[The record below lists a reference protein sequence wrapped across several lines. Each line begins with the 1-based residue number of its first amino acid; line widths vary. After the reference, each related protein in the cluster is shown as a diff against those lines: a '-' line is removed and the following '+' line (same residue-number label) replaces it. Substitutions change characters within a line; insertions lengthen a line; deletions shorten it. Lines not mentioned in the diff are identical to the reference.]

1 MFWRVI
7 AVIGGLTF
15 LVNGCQILGD
25 DQCKSVD
32 LGGTARAM
40 QFTCYRYPSQG
51 DMSQGEA
58 GGLGIVIGLGLIG
71 LAIGPAVVRAAA
83 SSGSSYR
90 PPSSGGSRPSGPG
103 PSSVRDH
110 AMRLLRAAAWV
121 LKSVARVGGK
131 GSPEWNRARDA
142 LVALG
147 DGLLTPSQAESL
159 LDSASSSNLVV
170 DMFARDDRLVLLKI
184 AIDVAFADGRVS
196 PAEKTALEGLAVRLG
211 FDKQRVQILINLLKG
226 QAGDRTD
233 DLQPA
238 YRTLG
243 VKPGAPVGEIRAAY
257 KKLMRQHHPDLAAP
271 EDRAEATRNTA
282 KINAA
287 YDLVMGQLDS
297 TQPGPT
303 APPRRQQTAPKPS
316 PPKAKPKPPPPR
328 PSPPPKPPSEAKSP
342 PKAKPPSPPKPE
354 KPPLCGECEHR
365 ALSDAP
371 EFCWNCGTKFPATK

>member
-1 MFWRVI
+1 MFSRFFVVLI
-7 AVIGGLTF
+7 ATRLISHGGP
-15 LVNGCQILGD
+15 GI
-25 DQCKSVD
+25 
-32 LGGTARAM
+32 AI
-40 QFTCYRYPSQG
+40 
-51 DMSQGEA
+51 
-58 GGLGIVIGLGLIG
+58 GIVLII
-71 LAIGPAVVRAAA
+71 ATIGPVLTRAAN

-90 PPSSGGSRPSGPG
+90 PSSSGGSR

-147 DGLLTPSQAESL
+147 DGLLTPSQAEGL
-159 LDSASSSNLVV
+159 LDSASSSNFVV
-170 DMFARDDRLVLLKI
+170 DMFARDDRLVLLRI

-271 EDRAEATRNTA
+271 EDRAEATRKTA

-303 APPRRQQTAPKPS
+303 TPPRSQQTAPKPP
-316 PPKAKPKPPPPR
+316 PPKAKAKANPKPPP
-328 PSPPPKPPSEAKSP
+328 PSPPPKPKQ
-342 PKAKPPSPPKPE
+342 
-354 KPPLCGECEHR
+354 PPLCGECEHR

-371 EFCWNCGTKFPATK
+371 EFCWHCGTKFPATK

>member
-1 MFWRVI
+1 MFSRFFVVLI
-7 AVIGGLTF
+7 ATRLISHGGP
-15 LVNGCQILGD
+15 GI
-25 DQCKSVD
+25 
-32 LGGTARAM
+32 AI
-40 QFTCYRYPSQG
+40 
-51 DMSQGEA
+51 
-58 GGLGIVIGLGLIG
+58 GIVMIIVT
-71 LAIGPAVVRAAA
+71 IGPVLTRAAN
-83 SSGSSYR
+83 SSGSNYR
-90 PPSSGGSRPSGPG
+90 PSSSGGSR

-121 LKSVARVGGK
+121 LKSVARIGGK

-159 LDSASSSNLVV
+159 LDSANSSNFVV
-170 DMFARDDRLVLLKI
+170 DMFARDDRLVLLRI

-196 PAEKTALEGLAVRLG
+196 PAEKTALEDLAVRLG

-271 EDRAEATRNTA
+271 EDRAEATRKTA

-303 APPRRQQTAPKPS
+303 APPRSQQTTPKP
-316 PPKAKPKPPPPR
+316 PPPKAKAKAKPKPPPPR
-328 PSPPPKPPSEAKSP
+328 QPSPPPKPKQ
-342 PKAKPPSPPKPE
+342 
-354 KPPLCGECEHR
+354 PPLCGECEHR

-371 EFCWNCGTKFPATK
+371 EFCWHCGTKFPATK

>member
-1 MFWRVI
+1 LFWRIIVVLVALSSISGGGPGIAIGIVVI
-7 AVIGGLTF
+7 ILTIGPVL
-15 LVNGCQILGD
+15 
-25 DQCKSVD
+25 
-32 LGGTARAM
+32 ARAG
-40 QFTCYRYPSQG
+40 S
-51 DMSQGEA
+51 
-58 GGLGIVIGLGLIG
+58 
-71 LAIGPAVVRAAA
+71 

-90 PPSSGGSRPSGPG
+90 PSSSGGSR

-131 GSPEWNRARDA
+131 GSPEWSRARDA

-271 EDRAEATRNTA
+271 EDRAEATRKTA

-303 APPRRQQTAPKPS
+303 APPRSQQTAPKPP
-316 PPKAKPKPPPPR
+316 PPKAKSKPP
-328 PSPPPKPPSEAKSP
+328 PPPKPPPKAKSP
-342 PKAKPPSPPKPE
+342 PKAKPPSPPKP
-354 KPPLCGECEHR
+354 KQPPLCGECEHR

-371 EFCWNCGTKFPATK
+371 EFCWNCGTQFPATK

>member
-1 MFWRVI
+1 LFWRIIVVLVALSSISGGGPGIAIGIVVI
-7 AVIGGLTF
+7 ILTIGPVL
-15 LVNGCQILGD
+15 
-25 DQCKSVD
+25 
-32 LGGTARAM
+32 ARAG
-40 QFTCYRYPSQG
+40 S
-51 DMSQGEA
+51 
-58 GGLGIVIGLGLIG
+58 
-71 LAIGPAVVRAAA
+71 

-90 PPSSGGSRPSGPG
+90 PSSSGGSR

-121 LKSVARVGGK
+121 LKSVARIGGK

-147 DGLLTPSQAESL
+147 DGLLTPSQAEGL
-159 LDSASSSNLVV
+159 LDSANSADLVV
-170 DMFARDDRLVLLKI
+170 DMFARDDRLVLLRI

-196 PAEKTALEGLAVRLG
+196 PAEKTALEDLAVRLG

-271 EDRAEATRNTA
+271 EDRAEATRKTA

-303 APPRRQQTAPKPS
+303 APPRSQQTAPKPP
-316 PPKAKPKPPPPR
+316 PPKAKPKPPPP
-328 PSPPPKPPSEAKSP
+328 PKPKQ
-342 PKAKPPSPPKPE
+342 
-354 KPPLCGECEHR
+354 PPLCGECEHR

-371 EFCWNCGTKFPATK
+371 EFCWHCGTKFPATK

>member
-1 MFWRVI
+1 MFSRFFAVLI
-7 AVIGGLTF
+7 ATRLISHGGP
-15 LVNGCQILGD
+15 GI
-25 DQCKSVD
+25 
-32 LGGTARAM
+32 AI
-40 QFTCYRYPSQG
+40 
-51 DMSQGEA
+51 
-58 GGLGIVIGLGLIG
+58 GIVMIIVT
-71 LAIGPAVVRAAA
+71 IGPVLTRAAN
-83 SSGSSYR
+83 SSGSNYR
-90 PPSSGGSRPSGPG
+90 PSSSGGSRPS
-103 PSSVRDH
+103 SVREH

-170 DMFARDDRLVLLKI
+170 DMFARDDRLVLLRI

-196 PAEKTALEGLAVRLG
+196 PAEKTALEDLAVRLG

-257 KKLMRQHHPDLAAP
+257 KKLMRQHHPDLASP
-271 EDRAEATRNTA
+271 EDRAEATRKTA

-303 APPRRQQTAPKPS
+303 APPRSQQTAPKPP
-316 PPKAKPKPPPPR
+316 PPKAKPKPPPP
-328 PSPPPKPPSEAKSP
+328 PKPKQ
-342 PKAKPPSPPKPE
+342 
-354 KPPLCGECEHR
+354 PPLCGECEHR

>member
-1 MFWRVI
+1 
-7 AVIGGLTF
+7 
-15 LVNGCQILGD
+15 
-25 DQCKSVD
+25 
-32 LGGTARAM
+32 
-40 QFTCYRYPSQG
+40 
-51 DMSQGEA
+51 
-58 GGLGIVIGLGLIG
+58 
-71 LAIGPAVVRAAA
+71 
-83 SSGSSYR
+83 
-90 PPSSGGSRPSGPG
+90 
-103 PSSVRDH
+103 
-110 AMRLLRAAAWV
+110 MRLLRAAAWV

-147 DGLLTPSQAESL
+147 DGLLTPSQAEGL
-159 LDSASSSNLVV
+159 LDSASSSNFVV
-170 DMFARDDRLVLLKI
+170 DMFARDDRLVLLRI

-271 EDRAEATRNTA
+271 EDRAEATRKTA

-303 APPRRQQTAPKPS
+303 TPPRSQQTAPKPP

-328 PSPPPKPPSEAKSP
+328 QPSPPPKAKSP
-342 PKAKPPSPPKPE
+342 PKAKPPSPPKP
-354 KPPLCGECEHR
+354 KQPPLCSECEHR

-371 EFCWNCGTKFPATK
+371 EFCWNCGTQFPATK

>member
-1 MFWRVI
+1 LFSRFFVVLI
-7 AVIGGLTF
+7 ALRLISHGGP
-15 LVNGCQILGD
+15 GI
-25 DQCKSVD
+25 
-32 LGGTARAM
+32 AI
-40 QFTCYRYPSQG
+40 
-51 DMSQGEA
+51 
-58 GGLGIVIGLGLIG
+58 GIVVIIVT
-71 LAIGPAVVRAAA
+71 IGPVLTRAAN
-83 SSGSSYR
+83 SNGSNYR
-90 PPSSGGSRPSGPG
+90 PSSSGGSR

-170 DMFARDDRLVLLKI
+170 DMFARDDRLVLLRI

-196 PAEKTALEGLAVRLG
+196 PAEKTALEDLAVRLG

-271 EDRAEATRNTA
+271 EDREEATRKTA

-303 APPRRQQTAPKPS
+303 DPQRSQQTAPKP
-316 PPKAKPKPPPPR
+316 PPPKAKAKPKPPPPR
-328 PSPPPKPPSEAKSP
+328 QPSPPPKAKSP
-342 PKAKPPSPPKPE
+342 PKAEPPSPPKP
-354 KPPLCGECEHR
+354 KQPPLCGECEHR

-371 EFCWNCGTKFPATK
+371 EFCWNCGTKFPAPK

>member
-1 MFWRVI
+1 MFWRIIVVLVALSSISGGGPGIAIGIVVI
-7 AVIGGLTF
+7 ILTIGPVL
-15 LVNGCQILGD
+15 
-25 DQCKSVD
+25 
-32 LGGTARAM
+32 ARAG
-40 QFTCYRYPSQG
+40 S
-51 DMSQGEA
+51 
-58 GGLGIVIGLGLIG
+58 
-71 LAIGPAVVRAAA
+71 

-90 PPSSGGSRPSGPG
+90 PSNSGGSR

-131 GSPEWNRARDA
+131 GSPEWNRAREA

-170 DMFARDDRLVLLKI
+170 DMFARDDRLVLLRI

-211 FDKQRVQILINLLKG
+211 FEKERVQILINLVKG

-271 EDRAEATRNTA
+271 EDRAEATRKTA

-303 APPRRQQTAPKPS
+303 APPRSQQTAPKPP
-316 PPKAKPKPPPPR
+316 PPKAKSKPP
-328 PSPPPKPPSEAKSP
+328 PPPKPPPKAKSP
-342 PKAKPPSPPKPE
+342 PKAKPPSPPKP
-354 KPPLCGECEHR
+354 KQPPLCDNCQRR

-371 EFCWNCGTKFPATK
+371 EYCWHCGTPFPATK

>member
-1 MFWRVI
+1 LFWRIIVVLVALSSI
-7 AVIGGLTF
+7 SGG
-15 LVNGCQILGD
+15 G
-25 DQCKSVD
+25 
-32 LGGTARAM
+32 
-40 QFTCYRYPSQG
+40 P
-51 DMSQGEA
+51 
-58 GGLGIVIGLGLIG
+58 GIVIGIVVIILT
-71 LAIGPAVVRAAA
+71 IGPVLARAAN

-90 PPSSGGSRPSGPG
+90 PSSSGGSRPSGPG
-103 PSSVRDH
+103 PSSVREH

-159 LDSASSSNLVV
+159 LDSASSSNFVV
-170 DMFARDDRLVLLKI
+170 DMFARDDRLVLLRI

-196 PAEKTALEGLAVRLG
+196 PAEKTALEDLAVLLG

-271 EDRAEATRNTA
+271 EDRAEATRKTA

-303 APPRRQQTAPKPS
+303 TPQPSQQTAPKP
-316 PPKAKPKPPPPR
+316 PRPKAKAKPKPPPPR
-328 PSPPPKPPSEAKSP
+328 QPSPPPKPKQ
-342 PKAKPPSPPKPE
+342 
-354 KPPLCGECEHR
+354 PPLCGECEHR